1 MKMRATKILT
11 SLVARKKNNQKLL
24 TVLIDPD
31 KIKSERSLN
40 KLLITCEK
48 YCIDFL
54 FVGGSLLVKDSL
66 SETVRFIKENS
77 KIPVILFPGSSLH
90 IDKNV
95 DALLFLSLISGRNP
109 DLLIGQHVTAAPAL
123 KNSNIEVLST
133 GYILVGDD
141 SNTTVAHISQTTP
154 IPTIKHEI
162 AVCTAIAGEMLGMK
176 LIYLDAGSGA
186 KLEVP
191 SEMIIH
197 VKNSINIPLIVG
209 GGINSSLKIE
219 LAFKSGADM
228 VVVGTAIEKSS
239 NFIAKAADI
248 RDQINK
254 VRIIHS

>member
-1 MKMRATKILT
+1 MRATKILT
-11 SLVARKKNNQKLL
+11 SLVAKKNNNQKSLS
-24 TVLIDPD
+24 VLIDPD
-31 KIKSERSLN
+31 KINSEISLN

-48 YCIDFL
+48 FRIDFL

-66 SETVRFIKENS
+66 RETVRFIKEKSN
-77 KIPVILFPGSSLH
+77 IPVILFPGSNLH
-90 IDKNV
+90 IDKTA

-109 DLLIGQHVTAAPAL
+109 DLLIGQHVTAAPVL

-141 SNTTVAHISQTTP
+141 SNTTVAHISQTNP
-154 IPTIKHEI
+154 IPTIKNEI

-186 KLEVP
+186 KMEVQ
-191 SEMIIH
+191 SEMIWQ
-197 VKNSINIPLIVG
+197 VNNSIDIPLIVG

-219 LAFKSGADM
+219 SAFKSGADM
-228 VVVGTAIEKSS
+228 VVVGTAIEKSN
-239 NFIAKAADI
+239 NFIGKAANI